1 MNSPSS
7 SSLPDNWR
15 VFTDADALASYA
27 AEAILACAREAIAAR
42 GGFHLVTAGGSTPL
56 AIYHLLASC
65 KKADWARW
73 HLYMGDE
80 RCLPLNDAQRNST
93 ALEQVW
99 LAKSP
104 IPAGQIHLIPAEL
117 GASQAAKLYAPL
129 VRNRCFDMALL
140 GMGEDGHTASLFPG
154 HDHSDEVSDGI
165 TGRWVQCEF
174 HSPKPPAERVTL
186 SAETLGS
193 CRTLLKLVSGQ
204 AKREAVARWLQGE
217 NLPISQIKGQH
228 TEVLI
233 SRESLPSF

>member
-7 SSLPDNWR
+7 SNLPDNWR
-15 VFTDADALASYA
+15 VFDDADTLASYA
-27 AEAILACAREAIAAR
+27 AEAILECAREAIAAR

-56 AIYHLLASC
+56 AIYRLLASR
-65 KKADWARW
+65 KEADWALW

-93 ALEQVW
+93 ALEQAW
-99 LAKSP
+99 LANSP
-104 IPAGQIHLIPAEL
+104 IPVAQIHLMPAEL
-117 GASQAAKLYAPL
+117 GATQAAKLYAPL
-129 VRNRCFDMALL
+129 VRNRCFDMVLL

-154 HDHSDEVSDGI
+154 HDHSEEAADGI

-193 CRTLLKLVSGQ
+193 CRKLLKLVTGQ
-204 AKREAVARWLQGE
+204 AKREAVASWLQGE
-217 NLPISQIKGQH
+217 NLPISLINGQH
-228 TEVLI
+228 TDVLI
-233 SRESLPSF
+233 SQESLPPF